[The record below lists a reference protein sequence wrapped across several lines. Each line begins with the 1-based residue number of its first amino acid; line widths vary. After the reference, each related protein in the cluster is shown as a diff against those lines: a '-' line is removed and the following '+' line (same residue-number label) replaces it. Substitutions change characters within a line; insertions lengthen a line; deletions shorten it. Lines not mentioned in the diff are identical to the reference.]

1 MPAKILVVDDEPAVT
16 DLLAYNLRKA
26 GYEILLA
33 ADGNEALR
41 QARTS
46 SPDLILLDLMIP
58 EVDGLDVC
66 RELRKTSNVPI
77 IMLTARGEEIDRVV
91 GLELGADDYV
101 SKPFSVRELLARIKA
116 VLRRAQQSNDEPIT
130 ILRGKG
136 GLQIN
141 VETRIATANEIV
153 LSLTRLEFDLLAL
166 FLTNAGR
173 VLTRER
179 LLEQAWG
186 YDFVGDTRAVDSA
199 IKRLR
204 AKLREASA
212 EADSIE
218 AVRGVKKTS
227 PILAAALKAGANQ
240 VVNVDFYASELRKYR
255 DQARELAMKA
265 AKEKAQALANAAG
278 SESGCVLNIS
288 ENSWSYYNGWW
299 YGRSGQNTMTQN
311 VVQNATPN
319 TGSGSNTGDEPI
331 SLGQISVKAEVSAT
345 FGIK

>member
-1 MPAKILVVDDEPAVT
+1 MSARILVVDDEPAVT

-33 ADGNEALR
+33 SDGREALHLAD
-41 QARTS
+41 QS

-66 RELRKTSNVPI
+66 RELRKTSVVPI

-101 SKPFSVRELLARIKA
+101 CKPFSVRELLARIKA
-116 VLRRAQQSNDEPIT
+116 VLRRAQPDESNDET
-130 ILRGKG
+130 HAILHGKG
-136 GLQIN
+136 GLQLNMESRIVTVN
-141 VETRIATANEIV
+141 ETV
-153 LSLTRLEFDLLAL
+153 LPLTRLEFDLLNL
-166 FLTNAGR
+166 LLTNAKR

-212 EADSIE
+212 EADCIE
-218 AVRGVKKTS
+218 AVRG
-227 PILAAALKAGANQ
+227 IG
-240 VVNVDFYASELRKYR
+240 YR
-255 DQARELAMKA
+255 
-265 AKEKAQALANAAG
+265 
-278 SESGCVLNIS
+278 LN
-288 ENSWSYYNGWW
+288 
-299 YGRSGQNTMTQN
+299 
-311 VVQNATPN
+311 P
-319 TGSGSNTGDEPI
+319 
-331 SLGQISVKAEVSAT
+331 
-345 FGIK
+345 